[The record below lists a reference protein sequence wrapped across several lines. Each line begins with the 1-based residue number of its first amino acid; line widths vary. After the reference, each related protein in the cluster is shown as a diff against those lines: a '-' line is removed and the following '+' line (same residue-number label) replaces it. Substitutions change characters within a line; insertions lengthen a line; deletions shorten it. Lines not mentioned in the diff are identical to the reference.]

1 MDDPLGEEKEMKI
14 GRTNFRRRGIVLG
27 CLAVCAAAL
36 WAPTAQTGSEHGQ
49 NGQVYV
55 QTNTAPNNYVMV
67 FDRASN
73 GTLTPAGQVAT
84 GGVGKPTGNP
94 PLGIPFLD
102 SAGSV
107 TLSHNGQFLFVVN
120 AGDNTV
126 SSFRVG
132 PHGLQLADVEPSF
145 GSRPVSST
153 TDDHL
158 LYVLNSD
165 EHSANISGYRVGSH
179 GQLTPISGSVQDTSQ
194 PDGGMPAQIQFDT
207 TGNLLSVTERSA
219 GGTGLLDTFLVNHN
233 GVAGPAVTHPS
244 SGAGPFGIAFTKRN
258 LMIVSNEHF
267 PNVLES
273 DVSSYDVS
281 RHGDTVTPID
291 TEPANAGG
299 ACWNVITK
307 NDKYVLVTSPFT
319 LNINSFRIEH
329 NGELSPV
336 NGDSVVAT
344 AQGLTLD
351 EALSRDSKYLYV
363 LVDDPNAFAF
373 SEINAYEV
381 NHDGTITL
389 IQTTASFEGSSSG
402 TAAW

>member
-1 MDDPLGEEKEMKI
+1 MNM
-14 GRTNFRRRGIVLG
+14 GRSKFRRRGILIG
-27 CLAVCAAAL
+27 CLAICAAAL
-36 WAPTAQTGSEHGQ
+36 WAPTAQTGSGP
-49 NGQVYV
+49 GGRDGAVYV

-67 FDRASN
+67 FDRNPN
-73 GTLTPAGQVAT
+73 GTLAPAGQVAT
-84 GGVGKPTGNP
+84 GGVGNPAGNP

-107 TLSHNGQFLFVVN
+107 TLSDNGQFLFVVN

-132 PHGLQLADVEPSF
+132 PHGLQLADVESSF
-145 GSRPVSST
+145 GSRPISST
-153 TDDHL
+153 TYGHL
-158 LYVLNSD
+158 LYVLNSELD
-165 EHSANISGYRVGSH
+165 SANIAGYRVGSH
-179 GQLTPISGSVQDTSQ
+179 GQLTPIAGSVQDTSQ
-194 PDGGMPAQIQFDT
+194 PNGGIPAQVQFDT

-233 GVAGPAVTHPS
+233 GVAGPAVAHPS
-244 SGAGPFGIAFTKRN
+244 SGEGPFGIAFTKRN
-258 LMIVSNEHF
+258 QMIVSNEHF
-267 PNVLES
+267 PDVGQS
-273 DVSSYDVS
+273 SVSSYDVS

-291 TEPANAGG
+291 TEPANAGA
-299 ACWNVITK
+299 ACWNVITN

-319 LNINSFRIEH
+319 FNINSFRIER
-329 NGELSPV
+329 NGELTPV
-336 NGDSVVAT
+336 NGDSIVAT

-363 LVDDPNAFAF
+363 LVDEPTAFAF
-373 SEINAYEV
+373 SQINAYKV

-389 IQTTASFEGSSSG
+389 IQTTDAFEGSSSG